1 MAHFTGAIG
10 PTGAL
15 IDVTFWVSSAR
26 LAALKAEAQPV
37 PDACHG
43 RALLDTGA
51 SSTAIDPSV
60 LKALELPPLGTIPV
74 LTPSTGNV
82 PHDASLYDVSIA
94 IPPALAG
101 EQALVFP
108 RVPVTASQL
117 LESQGI
123 HALVGRDV
131 LARCVLI
138 WNGAYGQFTL
148 CCCRSCKTAV
158 FWTGIDRSQ

>member
-1 MAHFTGAIG
+1 MAHFTSAIG
-10 PTGAL
+10 GTGAL
-15 IDVTFWVSSAR
+15 IDVSFWVSSPR
-26 LAALKAEAQPV
+26 LATLTAEGQPA
-37 PDACHG
+37 PEACRG

-51 SSTAIDPSV
+51 SSTAVDPSI
-60 LKALELPPLGTIPV
+60 LRALQLPPLGTIPV

-101 EQALVFP
+101 EQSLVFP
-108 RVPVTASQL
+108 RVPVTASEL

-148 CCCRSCKTAV
+148 C
-158 FWTGIDRSQ
+158 F